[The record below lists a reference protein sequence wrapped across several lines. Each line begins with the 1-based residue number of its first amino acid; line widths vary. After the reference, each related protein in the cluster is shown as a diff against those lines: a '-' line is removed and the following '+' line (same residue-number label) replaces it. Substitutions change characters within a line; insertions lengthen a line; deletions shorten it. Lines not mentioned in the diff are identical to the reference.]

1 MRIHD
6 FVVGEDIRVEMGN
19 KHSVMGI
26 FGDYLSATIPAAA
39 GDAPISLR
47 LAFLLRLD
55 VGPTDPDTLHFEFKI
70 FSGEKDFARFEGATA
85 KPNQFKGLLALPLI
99 ANVLQVPVVSGANE
113 LGFRFNVR
121 ETSGKEIFSDKLRS
135 IMLFVNKS
143 SESQAGVES
152 PAPTG
157 Q

>member
-26 FGDYLSATIPAAA
+26 FGDYLSATLPATA

-47 LAFLLRLD
+47 LAFLVRLD
-55 VGPTDPDTLHFEFKI
+55 VGPDDPDTLHFEFRI
-70 FSGEKDFARFEGATA
+70 SSQEKDFARFEGATG
-85 KPNQFKGLLALPLI
+85 KPRQFKGLLALPLI
-99 ANVLQVPVVSGANE
+99 ANVIQVPVSTGANE
-113 LGFRFNVR
+113 LRFRFSVR
-121 ETSGKEIFSDKLRS
+121 DTGGKEIFSDTLRS
-135 IMLFVNKS
+135 ITLYVNKS
-143 SESQAGVES
+143 SEGQAG
-152 PAPTG
+152 APGPQSTG

>member
-26 FGDYLSATIPAAA
+26 FGDYLSATIPANA
-39 GDAPISLR
+39 GDGPISLR

-55 VGPTDPDTLHFEFKI
+55 VGPDDPETLHFEFTI
-70 FSGEKDFARFEGATA
+70 SSREKDFARFDGATG
-85 KPNQFKGLLALPLI
+85 KPRQFKGLLALPLV
-99 ANVLQVPVVSGANE
+99 ANVVQVPVSAGANE
-113 LGFRFNVR
+113 VRFRFNVR
-121 ETSGKEIFSDKLRS
+121 DTGGKEIFSDTLRS
-135 IMLFVNKS
+135 ITLFVNKA
-143 SESQAGVES
+143 SEGQPGAPG
-152 PAPTG
+152 PQPTG